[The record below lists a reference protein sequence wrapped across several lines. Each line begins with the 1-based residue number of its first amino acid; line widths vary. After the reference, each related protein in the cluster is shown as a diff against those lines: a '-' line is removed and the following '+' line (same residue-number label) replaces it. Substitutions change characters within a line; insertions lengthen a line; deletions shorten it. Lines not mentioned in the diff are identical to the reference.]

1 MVLFLR
7 NRKEVKQKLKLYRR
21 LIVPFG
27 LLLVFGLAGCNSN
40 ETVTNVG
47 KLEFQQALKIPE
59 LLEPTIESDGT
70 KHFSLTMEPGT
81 TEFFPGEITDT
92 WGINGSYLGPTIR
105 VSRGDKVSFDVV
117 NKLGETST
125 LHWHGMMLP
134 PAMDGGPH
142 QMIEAGETWSPHW
155 TIDQPSATTWYHP
168 HLHGKTAQHVY
179 RGLAGMF
186 IIDDEDSKK
195 LPSNYGV
202 DDIPL
207 IVQDKLF
214 TSDGQLSEDDDTPY
228 GMLGDEILVNGT
240 YDPFLKVTASQVRF
254 RLLNG
259 SNARAY
265 NFGFTDGRSFQL
277 VANDAG
283 LLNEPVT
290 LERFMLSPGERAEIV
305 VAFEPEEETILRS
318 YSSGAGITNGE
329 FDLLK
334 IVADSELT
342 GSSPISKQLSSI
354 EPIEVPADA
363 KVRQFKLT
371 MENEINDKLMDMYR
385 IDEVVPAGTKE
396 IWEIHNFGSE
406 HNFHIHD
413 AAFRVLDIN
422 DKEPPEYARGRKDT
436 VFIPHGASVRIAVEF
451 GNYTDLNYPLMYHCH
466 LLKHEDEGMMG
477 QFLLVEPGT
486 ESQAPTELR
495 DDGVEHPHNGH

>member
-1 MVLFLR
+1 MKLHHRIILIILLF
-7 NRKEVKQKLKLYRR
+7 
-21 LIVPFG
+21 I
-27 LLLVFGLAGCNSN
+27 GLAGCSSSA
-40 ETVTNVG
+40 EIVTNVG
-47 KLEFQQALKIPE
+47 ELQFEQALKIPE
-59 LLEPTIESDGT
+59 LIEPTIESDGT
-70 KHFSLTMEPGT
+70 KHFDLTMEPGT
-81 TEFFPGEITDT
+81 TEFLPGKITDT

-105 VSRGDKVSFDVV
+105 VARGDNVSIDVE

-125 LHWHGMMLP
+125 LHWHGMKLP
-134 PAMDGGPH
+134 AVMDGGPH

-155 TIDQPSATTWYHP
+155 TIDQPAATTWYHP
-168 HLHGKTAQHVY
+168 HLHGKTGQHVY

-214 TSDGQLSEDDDTPY
+214 TSDRQLSDNNDSSY
-228 GMLGDEILVNGT
+228 GTLGDEILVNGT
-240 YDPFLKVTASQVRF
+240 HDPFLEVTASQVRF

-265 NFGFTDGRSFQL
+265 NFGFTDGRSFEL

-290 LERFMLSPGERAEIV
+290 LDSFMLSPGERAEIV
-305 VAFEPEEETILRS
+305 VQFEPGDETILRS
-318 YSSGAGITNGE
+318 YSGSAGIESGE

-334 IVADSELT
+334 IVAASELT
-342 GSSPISKQLSSI
+342 ESSPISSELSTVP
-354 EPIEVPADA
+354 PIEVPKDA
-363 KVRQFKLT
+363 KVRQFNLT
-371 MENEINDKLMDMYR
+371 MENDINGKKMDMNR
-385 IDEVVPAGTKE
+385 IDEVVPAGTTE
-396 IWEIHNFGSE
+396 IWEIHNFGPE

-413 AAFRVLDIN
+413 AAFRVLDVDGN
-422 DKEPPEYARGRKDT
+422 EPKEYERGRKDT
-436 VFIPHGASVRIAVEF
+436 VFVPRGASVRIVVEF
-451 GNYTDLNYPLMYHCH
+451 GDHSDTEYPLMYHCH

-486 ESQAPTELR
+486 ESEVPMELPK
-495 DDGVEHPHNGH
+495 DDNESHDH

>member
-1 MVLFLR
+1 M
-7 NRKEVKQKLKLYRR
+7 KLHHR
-21 LIVPFG
+21 LILG
-27 LLLVFGLAGCNSN
+27 LLLSFGLFGCSSN
-40 ETVTNVG
+40 EIVTNVG
-47 KLEFQQALKIPE
+47 DLEFEQALKIPE
-59 LLEPTIESDGT
+59 LLEPTIEADGT
-70 KHFSLTMEPGT
+70 KHFKLIMAAGT
-81 TEFFPGEITDT
+81 TEFFPGEMTDT

-105 VSRGDKVSFDVV
+105 VSRGDQVSFDVE

-134 PAMDGGPH
+134 PMMDGGPH
-142 QMIEAGETWSPHW
+142 QMIEAGATWSPHW

-168 HLHGKTAQHVY
+168 HLHGKTGPHVY

-186 IIDDEDSKK
+186 IIDDEDSGK
-195 LPSNYGV
+195 LPSDYGV

-214 TSDGQLSEDDDTPY
+214 TSDGQLLEDDDGSY
-228 GMLGDEILVNGT
+228 GLLGDEILVNGT
-240 YDPFLKVTASQVRF
+240 HDPYLEVTASQVRF

-305 VAFEPEEETILRS
+305 VQFERGDETIFRS
-318 YSSGAGITNGE
+318 YHGGAGIESGE

-334 IVADSELT
+334 IIAGSELT
-342 GSSPISKQLSSI
+342 ESSPISSEVSSV
-354 EPIEVPADA
+354 EPIEVPENA
-363 KVRQFKLT
+363 KVRQFNLT
-371 MENEINDKLMDMYR
+371 MENDINGKKMDMKR
-385 IDEVVPAGTKE
+385 IDEVVPAGATE
-396 IWEIHNFGSE
+396 IWEIHNFGPE
-406 HNFHIHD
+406 HNFHVHD
-413 AAFRVLDIN
+413 AAFRVLDVN
-422 DKEPPEYARGRKDT
+422 DREPKEYERGRKDT
-436 VFIPHGASVRIAVEF
+436 VFVPRGAVVRVVVEF
-451 GNYTDLNYPLMYHCH
+451 GNYTDTQYPLMYHCH

-486 ESQAPTELR
+486 ESQIPTELSL
-495 DDGVEHPHNGH
+495 DHLEYHHD

>member
-1 MVLFLR
+1 
-7 NRKEVKQKLKLYRR
+7 VKTYKY
-21 LIVPFG
+21 IVV
-27 LLLVFGLAGCNSN
+27 LLLLAVLGLAGCGE

-47 KLEFQQALKIPE
+47 KLKFENALKIPE
-59 LLEPTIESDGT
+59 LLEPTKDEDGT
-70 KHFSLTMEPGT
+70 KHFTLTMQSGQ
-81 TEFFPGEITDT
+81 TEILSGKMTDT
-92 WGINGSYLGPTIR
+92 WGINGSYLGPTIK
-105 VSRGDKVSFDVV
+105 VSRGDKVAVDVE
-117 NKLGETST
+117 NHLNETST

-134 PAMDGGPH
+134 AAMDGGPH
-142 QMIEAGETWSPHW
+142 QMIEAGETWSPNW

-207 IVQDKLF
+207 IIQDKLF
-214 TSDGQLSEDDDTPY
+214 KSDGQFSEFDETPF
-228 GMLGDEILVNGT
+228 GLLGDEILVNGT
-240 YDPFLKVTASQVRF
+240 HDPFLEVTASQVRF

-265 NFGFTDGRSFQL
+265 HFGFTDGRSFQV

-283 LLNEPVT
+283 LLQEPVT
-290 LERFMLSPGERAEIV
+290 LDRFMLSPGERAEIV
-305 VAFEPEEETILRS
+305 VEFEPGEETILHS
-318 YSSGAGITNGE
+318 YSDGSGIENGE

-334 IVADSELT
+334 IVAASELT
-342 GSSPISKQLSSI
+342 ESTPIIGQLSS
-354 EPIEVPADA
+354 EQPIVAPKDA

-371 MENEINDKLMDMYR
+371 MESQINDKSMDMYR
-385 IDEVVPAGTKE
+385 IDEVVPAGTRE
-396 IWEIHNFGSE
+396 IWEINNFGWS

-413 AAFRVLDIN
+413 AAFQVLDIN
-422 DKEPPEYARGRKDT
+422 GKLPPEHERGRKDT
-436 VFIPHGASVRIAVEF
+436 VFIPNGSTVRIAVEF
-451 GNYTDLNYPLMYHCH
+451 GNHPDPNHPLMYHCH
-466 LLKHEDEGMMG
+466 LLRHEDDGMMG

-486 ESQAPTELR
+486 ESEVPLQLPQ
-495 DDGVEHPHNGH
+495 DDNEGHHH

>member
-1 MVLFLR
+1 M
-7 NRKEVKQKLKLYRR
+7 KLQHR
-21 LIVPFG
+21 LLILLS
-27 LLLVFGLAGCNSN
+27 LLLVFGLTGCGSSDDI
-40 ETVTNVG
+40 VTNVG
-47 KLEFQQALKIPE
+47 ELQFEKPLNIPE
-59 LLEPTIESDGT
+59 LLEPTIDSDGT
-70 KHFSLTMEPGT
+70 KHFNLTMEPGT
-81 TEFFPGEITDT
+81 TAFFPGKKTDT

-105 VSRGDKVSFDVV
+105 VSRGDQVSFDVE

-134 PAMDGGPH
+134 PKMDGGPH
-142 QMIEAGETWSPHW
+142 QMIEAGKTWSPHW

-202 DDIPL
+202 NDIPL

-214 TSDGQLSEDDDTPY
+214 TSDGQLLEDDDTSY
-228 GMLGDEILVNGT
+228 GTMGDEILVNGT
-240 YDPFLKVTASQVRF
+240 YDPYLEVTDSQVRF
-254 RLLNG
+254 RILNG

-265 NFGFTDGRSFQL
+265 NVGFNDGRSFQL

-283 LLNEPVT
+283 LLNEAVT
-290 LERFMLSPGERAEIV
+290 LDRVRLSPGERAEIV
-305 VAFEPEEETILRS
+305 VEFEPGDETILRS
-318 YSSGAGITNGE
+318 FSSSAGIESGE

-334 IVADSELT
+334 IVAASELT
-342 GSSPISKQLSSI
+342 QSSPISEKLSSI
-354 EPIEVPADA
+354 PPIEVPENA

-371 MENEINDKLMDMYR
+371 MENEINDKKMDMQR
-385 IDEVVPAGTKE
+385 IDEVVPAGTTE
-396 IWEIHNFGSE
+396 IWEIHNFGPE

-413 AAFRVLDIN
+413 AAFRVLDVN
-422 DKEPPEYARGRKDT
+422 GEEPREFERGRKDT
-436 VFIPHGASVRIAVEF
+436 VFVPHGGSVRLVVEF
-451 GNYTDLNYPLMYHCH
+451 GNHPETEDRLVCHCH

-486 ESQAPTELR
+486 ESHVPTELPKKNI
-495 DDGVEHPHNGH
+495 EHNDH